1 MSSIKET
8 TRNASQPFSKFWGR
22 KRFSRDGFNIRGPI
36 ALAIER
42 NAVLSLTN
50 TLAVLALNPHVVEWT
65 NSQISFKTSKR
76 SFGTKSFQQ
85 EGHYKSPTF
94 SVLRGLYGR
103 DELLV

>member
-8 TRNASQPFSKFWGR
+8 TRNVSSSSRVWDVA
-22 KRFSRDGFNIRGPI
+22 RFSRDGFNIRGPI

-76 SFGTKSFQQ
+76 SFGTKSFNR
-85 EGHYKSPTF
+85 KVTIN
-94 SVLRGLYGR
+94 L
-103 DELLV
+103 